1 MKANLFLMAAC
12 VFVCLGLCWS
22 CTVCGQDAVQP
33 PVVVYAVEAERPF
46 HRQVIRSAVEAS
58 KKPDSGVSRRD
69 VIRLRVAMLSPAFRE
84 HAEQLAVTQLFFNGS
99 DVPMNEDGTV
109 AMDEIKW
116 DADQWAAFLEKLV
129 PILLMLLRMFAK

>member
-1 MKANLFLMAAC
+1 MKLNVFLISTLLFI
-12 VFVCLGLCWS
+12 CLGLGWS

-33 PVVVYAVEAERPF
+33 PAVVYTVEAERPF

-109 AMDEIKW
+109 AMEEIKW
-116 DADQWAAFLEKLV
+116 DSAEWMAFLEKLV